1 MNRQKKT
8 RKIIML
14 LRQKLA
20 EADDSSLAGDEYH
33 FTQWTQEVEGILA
46 RSFGKRSRQLEN
58 FETSLNNEVFIQR
71 NFDEAENT
79 EYRRRQI
86 SYAKAALSA
95 ILSEISTFSFPVG
108 TWIKRHRGTVSWTTI
123 ALIIIALLGTNWESV
138 INNIQKLLKLFGI
151 GP

>member
-1 MNRQKKT
+1 
-8 RKIIML
+8 ML

-20 EADDSSLAGDEYH
+20 EADDPSLAGDEHH

-46 RSFGKRSRQLEN
+46 HSFGKESRQLKN

-71 NFDEAENT
+71 DFDEAENT
-79 EYRRRQI
+79 EYRKRQI

-108 TWIKRHRGTVSWTTI
+108 TWIKRHRRAVSWTTI
-123 ALIIIALLGTNWESV
+123 ALIIITLLGTNWESV
-138 INNIQKLLKLFGI
+138 IDNIQKLLKLFGL